1 MSDIIKLLPDSVA
14 NQIAAG
20 EVIQR
25 PASVI
30 KELVENS
37 ADAGARTIDVVLK
50 DAGRTLIQV
59 IDDGKGMSDTDA
71 RMAFERHATSKISSA
86 SDLFTLHTMGF
97 RGEALASIAAVAQVD
112 VRTRQH
118 DAPLGTKLLIS
129 GSRVESQTPEACPE
143 GTNLMVKNLF
153 FNIPA
158 RRKFLKKDSV
168 ELAHILREFER
179 LALANP
185 SLALSIMHNDVY
197 LQQLRPATLLQ
208 RIIALFGKSLDKN
221 LIEVD
226 TETSIVRISGFI
238 GTPEGA
244 RRRNPL
250 QYMFVN
256 GRHMRHPYFHKAVVS
271 CYEELLPNDVQPN
284 YFLNFVVDPETIDV
298 NIHPTKTE
306 IKFENEQPIWQI
318 LNAAIRESLG
328 RAGVGP
334 ALEFNREDAP
344 DIPAFNPTDLSTP
357 SSYQDLEKDRLRNAH
372 KERMLDWDKLYA
384 EFERK
389 AADIPQVDTPTGVSS
404 GLNVPLEPRGPKP
417 MQGALDLEVPETA
430 AAMQLRNRYIITPA
444 HEGLLLIDQHRAH
457 KRILYERYLQRISSP
472 KAEPPQSIMFPE
484 VLQLNAAGATVLEHL
499 MPEITRLGFELTP
512 LGDFAWS
519 INGTPSWASESV
531 ARDLL
536 QAMIE
541 QGTEGAEGQSDEIM
555 RERLALCMAD
565 AGAVRPGQPLA
576 PAEIDR
582 ITSDLFKLKSPAYT
596 PDGRRTFLVL
606 TMEDIAKMFS

>member
-37 ADAGARTIDVVLK
+37 ADAGARNIDIVLK
-50 DAGRTLIQV
+50 DAGRTLVQV

-86 SDLFTLHTMGF
+86 ADLFTLQTMGF

-112 VRTRQH
+112 IRTRQQ
-118 DAPLGTKLLIS
+118 DSPLGTRLLIS
-129 GSRVESQTPEACPE
+129 GSRVESQEPDACPR

-153 FNIPA
+153 FNVPA

-168 ELAHILREFER
+168 ELAQILREFER

-185 SLALSIMHNDVY
+185 GLGLSIMHNDVM
-197 LQQLRPATLLQ
+197 LQQLRPTSLLQ
-208 RIIALFGKSLDKN
+208 RIVALFGKNLDKT
-221 LIEVD
+221 LIEL
-226 TETSIVRISGFI
+226 TSETSMVKIDGFI

-256 GRHMRHPYFHKAVVS
+256 GRHMRHPYFHKAVLS
-271 CYEELLPNDVQPN
+271 CYEELLPPDLQPN
-284 YFLNFVVDPETIDV
+284 YFLNFEVDPQTIDV

-306 IKFENEQPIWQI
+306 IKFENEQAIWQI
-318 LNAAIRESLG
+318 LTAAVREALG
-328 RAGVGP
+328 RVGVGP
-334 ALEFNREDAP
+334 ALEFNRDDAP
-344 DIPAFNPTDLSTP
+344 EIPTFNPAAGGQPVSTGAMSFEP
-357 SSYQDLEKDRLRNAH
+357 PRNPH
-372 KERMLDWDKLYA
+372 KELMTDWDKLYA

-389 AADIPQVDTPTGVSS
+389 SATIPTLPPEPTLPEGYTP
-404 GLNVPLEPRGPKP
+404 K
-417 MQGALDLEVPETA
+417 QGALDMSVPQVTTA
-430 AAMQLRNRYIITPA
+430 IQLRNRYILNPTP
-444 HEGLLLIDQHRAH
+444 EGLLLIDQYRAH
-457 KRILYERYLQRISSP
+457 KRILYERYLQRINSP
-472 KAEPPQSIMFPE
+472 KAEPPQSILFPE

-499 MPEITRLGFELTP
+499 LPEITRLGFELTP

-519 INGTPSWASESV
+519 ITGTPSWADESV

-536 QAMIE
+536 QAIIE
-541 QGTEGAEGQSDEIM
+541 QGAEGSETQSDEIM
-555 RERLALCMAD
+555 RERMALSMAE

-576 PAEIDR
+576 NPEMDKI
-582 ITSDLFKLKSPAYT
+582 ISELFKLKSPAYT
-596 PDGRRTFLVL
+596 PDGRRTFMLL
-606 TMEDIAKMFS
+606 TIEEIAKMFY

>member
-37 ADAGARTIDVVLK
+37 ADAGARSIDIVLK

-86 SDLFTLHTMGF
+86 ADLFTLHTMGF

-112 VRTRQH
+112 VRTRQK
-118 DAPLGTKLLIS
+118 DASLGTRLLIN

-153 FNIPA
+153 FNIPV

-168 ELAHILREFER
+168 ELAQILREFER

-185 SLALSIMHNDVY
+185 SLSLSIMHNDVM
-197 LQQLRPATLLQ
+197 LQQLRPSTLLQ
-208 RIIALFGKSLDKN
+208 RIIALFGKSLEKN
-221 LIEVD
+221 LLEVD
-226 TETSIVRISGFI
+226 TETSLVRIDGFI
-238 GTPEGA
+238 CTPEGA

-256 GRHMRHPYFHKAVVS
+256 GRHMRHPYFHKAVIS
-271 CYEELLPNDVQPN
+271 CYEELLPPDTQPN

-318 LNAAIRESLG
+318 LNAAVREALG

-334 ALEFNREDAP
+334 ALEFNKEDAP
-344 DIPAFNPTDLSTP
+344 DIPAFTPITLPEPTAQRDA
-357 SSYQDLEKDRLRNAH
+357 EADRMRNAH
-372 KERMLDWDKLYA
+372 RDRMLDWDKLYA

-389 AADIPQVDTPTGVSS
+389 ANTDPQQGPTGLSS
-404 GLNVPLEPRGPKP
+404 GLNTPLEPRGPKP
-417 MQGALDLEVPETA
+417 MQGALDLEVTETA

-484 VLQLNAAGATVLEHL
+484 ILQLNAAGATVLEHL
-499 MPEITRLGFELTP
+499 MPEVTRLGFELTP

-519 INGTPSWASESV
+519 ITGTPSWASESV

-536 QAMIE
+536 QAIIE
-541 QGTEGAEGQSDEIM
+541 QGADGADAPTDEIM
-555 RERLALCMAD
+555 RERLALCMAE
-565 AGAVRPGQPLA
+565 AGAVRAGQPLA

-606 TMEDIAKMFS
+606 TMDEIAKMFS

>member
-37 ADAGARTIDVVLK
+37 ADAGARSIDIVLK

-86 SDLFTLHTMGF
+86 ADLFTLHTMGF

-112 VRTRQH
+112 VRTRLH
-118 DAPLGTKLLIS
+118 DTSLGTRLMIS

-143 GTNLMVKNLF
+143 GTNLIVKNLF
-153 FNIPA
+153 FNVPA

-168 ELAHILREFER
+168 ELAQILREFER

-185 SLALSIMHNDVY
+185 SLALSIMHNDVM
-197 LQQLRPATLLQ
+197 LQHLRPASLLQ
-208 RIIALFGKSLDKN
+208 RILALFGKTLDKN
-221 LIEVD
+221 LLELD
-226 TETSIVRISGFI
+226 TDTSIVRISGFI

-256 GRHMRHPYFHKAVVS
+256 GRHMRHPYFHKAVIS
-271 CYEELLPNDVQPN
+271 CYEELLPADMQPN
-284 YFLNFVVDPETIDV
+284 YFLNFVVDPESIDV

-306 IKFENEQPIWQI
+306 IKFENEQAIWQI
-318 LNAAIRESLG
+318 LNAAVRESMG

-334 ALEFNREDAP
+334 ALEFNKDDVP
-344 DIPAFNPTDLSTP
+344 DIPAFNPVATSAKSAYHEPDIDRVHSA
-357 SSYQDLEKDRLRNAH
+357 QKD
-372 KERMLDWDKLYA
+372 RMLDWDKLYA

-389 AADIPQVDTPTGVSS
+389 ANSTLPADVPTGLSS
-404 GLNVPLEPRGPKP
+404 GLNLPLEPRGQKP
-417 MQGALDLEVPETA
+417 MQGALDLEVTESA

-484 VLQLNAAGATVLEHL
+484 ILQLNAAGATVLEHL
-499 MPEITRLGFELTP
+499 MPEVMRLGFDLTP

-536 QAMIE
+536 QAIIE
-541 QGTEGAEGQSDEIM
+541 QGSDGGEAPTDEIM
-555 RERLALCMAD
+555 RERLAMCMAE
-565 AGAVRPGQPLA
+565 AAAVRPGQPLA

-606 TMEDIAKMFS
+606 TLEEIAKMFS

>member
-37 ADAGARTIDVVLK
+37 ADAGAKSIDIVLK

-59 IDDGKGMSDTDA
+59 IDDGRGMSDTDA
-71 RMAFERHATSKISSA
+71 RMAFERHATSKITSA
-86 SDLFTLHTMGF
+86 SDLFSLHTMGF

-118 DAPLGTKLLIS
+118 DAPLGTRLLIN
-129 GSRVESQTPEACPE
+129 GSRVESQTPEVCPE
-143 GTNLMVKNLF
+143 GTNMMVKNIF

-168 ELAHILREFER
+168 ELSHILREFER

-185 SLALSIMHNDVY
+185 GLSLSVTHNDTL
-197 LQQLRPATLLQ
+197 LQQLRPTSFLQ
-208 RIIALFGKSLDKN
+208 RIIALFGKSHDKN
-221 LIEVD
+221 LIEVS
-226 TETSIVRISGFI
+226 TETGMVRIDGFVS
-238 GTPEGA
+238 TPEGA

-256 GRHMRHPYFHKAVVS
+256 GRHMRHPYFHKAVLS
-271 CYEELLPNDVQPN
+271 CYEELLAPDMQPN

-306 IKFENEQPIWQI
+306 IKFENEQPVWQI
-318 LNAAIRESLG
+318 LNAVVRESLG

-334 ALEFNREDAP
+334 ALEFNRDDAP
-344 DIPAFNPTDLSTP
+344 EIPAFNPLPITTP
-357 SSYQDLEKDRLRNAH
+357 PKQRNSDYDPFRDIR
-372 KERMLDWDKLYA
+372 KERMQDWDKLYA
-384 EFERK
+384 EFERGANSAPCPVGIPEPHGHK
-389 AADIPQVDTPTGVSS
+389 PVQGVLDI
-404 GLNVPLEPRGPKP
+404 
-417 MQGALDLEVPETA
+417 EVTQTA
-430 AAMQLRNRYIITPA
+430 AAMQLHNRYIITPA

-457 KRILYERYLQRISSP
+457 KRILYERYLQRIRSP

-484 VLQLNAAGATVLEHL
+484 ILQLNAASAAVLEQL
-499 MPEITRLGFELTP
+499 MPEIARLGFELTP

-519 INGTPSWASESV
+519 ITGTPSWASETV

-536 QAMIE
+536 QAIIE
-541 QGTEGAEGQSDEIM
+541 QGSEGADAPTDEIM
-555 RERLALCMAD
+555 RERLAMCMAE

-576 PAEIDR
+576 PPEIDR
-582 ITSDLFKLKSPAYT
+582 ITSDLFKLQSPAYT
-596 PDGRRTFLVL
+596 PDGRRTFVVL
-606 TMEDIAKMFS
+606 TVEDIAKMFF

>member
-37 ADAGARTIDVVLK
+37 ADAGARSIDIVLK

-86 SDLFTLHTMGF
+86 ADLFTLRTMGF

-118 DAPLGTKLLIS
+118 GTPLGTRLLIS

-153 FNIPA
+153 FNIPV

-168 ELAHILREFER
+168 ELAQILREFER

-185 SLALSIMHNDVY
+185 SLAMSITHNDVS
-197 LQQLRPATLLQ
+197 LMQLRPATLLQ
-208 RIIALFGKSLDKN
+208 RIIALFGKTLDKN
-221 LIEVD
+221 LLEVD
-226 TETSIVRISGFI
+226 TETSIVRISGFV

-271 CYEELLPNDVQPN
+271 CYEELLPADTQPN
-284 YFLNFVVDPETIDV
+284 YFLNFVVDPESIDV

-318 LNAAIRESLG
+318 LNAAVRESLG

-334 ALEFNREDAP
+334 ALEFNKEDAP
-344 DIPAFNPTDLSTP
+344 DIPSFNPIEIP
-357 SSYQDLEKDRLRNAH
+357 VQQGFQDVEKDRQRNDY

-389 AADIPQVDTPTGVSS
+389 AADTTQGVNPTGLSS
-404 GLNVPLEPRGPKP
+404 TLNLPLEPRGPKP
-417 MQGALDLEVPETA
+417 MQGALDLEVSETA
-430 AAMQLRNRYIITPA
+430 AAIQLRNRYIITPA
-444 HEGLLLIDQHRAH
+444 NEGLLIIDQHRAH

-472 KAEPPQSIMFPE
+472 KPEPPQSIMFPE
-484 VLQLNAAGATVLEHL
+484 ILQLNAAGATVLEHL
-499 MPEITRLGFELTP
+499 MPEVTRLGFELTP

-536 QAMIE
+536 QAIIE
-541 QGTEGAEGQSDEIM
+541 QGADGADAQSDEIM
-555 RERLALCMAD
+555 RERLALCMAE

-596 PDGRRTFLVL
+596 PDGRRTFIML